1 MHRLFVY
8 GTLKRGD
15 CRHHAI
21 ADQQFLGSATTES
34 AYRLYD
40 FGDYPALVACEDGV
54 AVGGEL
60 YQVDDACL
68 ETLDVIEG
76 VAQSLYARKPVELL
90 PPWHDQQAITY
101 LYQQSIV
108 GQTEITHW
116 PAK

>member
-34 AYRLYD
+34 AYRLY
-40 FGDYPALVACEDGV
+40 ENGV